1 MSGANFYKKPKSG
14 EPHNLNLDFP
24 RYPKNTLQN
33 YTAPLVGPHPWPQ
46 NSGDDQK
53 VDKLLAKYQEHCAL
67 LTKPLDT
74 YAATIIG
81 SNKYDNDHKESVRHF
96 VQLYRSH
103 LADFAHKI
111 ADDRNERYLHAK
123 ELRSASNDG
132 RETLIS
138 SEELAEHVK
147 ETQLARSASSKPKSG
162 QHNNNNNN
170 NGKSYR
176 GRGGNRNGR
185 GAYNG
190 WYGPQ
195 QYQQPPQTQQSY
207 YPQQQGSFNP
217 AFGQG
222 YVDYNGNNGNNN
234 GHQGGQYFPRGSRGR
249 GRGKA
254 QTTQ

>member
-1 MSGANFYKKPKSG
+1 QFGLSLDTARDTRLEGIVQDLHSRVATDQNDNAYIVDQRPFQELTPNEELLELIPSMSGANFYKRPKSG
-14 EPHNLNLDFP
+14 ESHNLDLDFP
-24 RYPKNTLQN
+24 KYPKNTLQN

-53 VDKLLAKYQEHCAL
+53 VDKLLAKYQEQCAL

-81 SNKYDNDHKESVRHF
+81 SNKYDNNHKESVRHF

-111 ADDRNERYLHAK
+111 ADDRNERYLQAK

-147 ETQLARSASSKPKSG
+147 ETQLA
-162 QHNNNNNN
+162 
-170 NGKSYR
+170 
-176 GRGGNRNGR
+176 
-185 GAYNG
+185 
-190 WYGPQ
+190 
-195 QYQQPPQTQQSY
+195 
-207 YPQQQGSFNP
+207 
-217 AFGQG
+217 
-222 YVDYNGNNGNNN
+222 
-234 GHQGGQYFPRGSRGR
+234 
-249 GRGKA
+249 
-254 QTTQ
+254 